1 MNQSMLSSLKKTKP
15 TANSASQYPDWV
27 LASPPVTK
35 KLFDAITALYE
46 EIEYKIEK
54 GFIEDIDWSLGPIIK
69 CDIATKAVVS
79 PSNIRKDRQ
88 PRLYDYI
95 VIKNNELKEL
105 LPSKAQKKQPKSK
118 RSKTKKDYKSE
129 IKSLKNQLKQNE
141 NEKYKEFFNQIIE
154 SHLTTKQKDLAL
166 KNEQLLLEVKN
177 HEETIRNLREKLNQ
191 YMKQLS
197 NI

>member
-1 MNQSMLSSLKKTKP
+1 MNQSMLSSLKITKS
-15 TANSASQYPDWV
+15 TENSTSQYPDWV

-88 PRLYDYI
+88 ANLYNYI
-95 VIKNNELKEL
+95 VLKNNELKEL
-105 LPSKAQKKQPKSK
+105 LPSKVQKKQSKSK
-118 RSKTKKDYKSE
+118 KNKTNKDYKNE
-129 IKSLKNQLKQNE
+129 IKRLKNQLKQNE

-166 KNEQLLLEVKN
+166 KNEKLLLEVKN

>member
-1 MNQSMLSSLKKTKP
+1 MNQSMLSSLKKAKP

-35 KLFDAITALYE
+35 KLFDAINALYE

-69 CDIATKAVVS
+69 CNIAIKAVVS

-88 PRLYDYI
+88 PKLYDFI
-95 VIKNNELKEL
+95 ILKNNELKEL
-105 LPSKAQKKQPKSK
+105 LPSKAQKKQSK
-118 RSKTKKDYKSE
+118 SKTKKDYKHE

-154 SHLTTKQKDLAL
+154 NHLTTKQKDLAL
-166 KNEQLLLEVKN
+166 KNEKLLLEVKN

>member
-1 MNQSMLSSLKKTKP
+1 MNQSMLSSLKKAKP

-35 KLFDAITALYE
+35 KLFDAINALYE

-95 VIKNNELKEL
+95 VIKNNELKGL